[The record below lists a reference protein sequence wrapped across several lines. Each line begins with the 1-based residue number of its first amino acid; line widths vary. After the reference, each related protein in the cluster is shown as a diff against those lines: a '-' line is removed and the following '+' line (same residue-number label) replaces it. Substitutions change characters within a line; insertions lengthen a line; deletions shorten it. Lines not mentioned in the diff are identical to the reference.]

1 LAKRFGDKLE
11 LLLAER
17 LRVAHEAGRLRDQD
31 LKRVTVDVSA
41 QGLSSMVAGAHR
53 TR

>member
-17 LRVAHEAGRLRDQD
+17 LRVAHEAGRLRD